1 LTPLEGD
8 NQYPQADTGLR
19 HSQEQRVVT
28 AMFKQALA
36 YFRKTWA
43 QLRNPYRPERHYM
56 RGSGK

>member
-1 LTPLEGD
+1 VTINTHRQILAFGI
-8 NQYPQADTGLR
+8 
-19 HSQEQRVVT
+19 SQESRVVT